1 MELTVG
7 ILVWDHS
14 NQDPIQRDYL
24 APCSILLI
32 GSLKGV
38 YRKGRREKNMLLPV
52 LPISFSNDTLPPAE
66 TDDPN
71 TAVG

>member
-7 ILVWDHS
+7 MLVWDHS
-14 NQDPIQRDYL
+14 NQDPTQEDYL
-24 APCSILLI
+24 APCSILST
-32 GSLKGV
+32 GSLKGD
-38 YRKGRREKNMLLPV
+38 YRKGRREKNMMLPV
-52 LPISFSNDTLPPAE
+52 FPISFSNGTLPSAE